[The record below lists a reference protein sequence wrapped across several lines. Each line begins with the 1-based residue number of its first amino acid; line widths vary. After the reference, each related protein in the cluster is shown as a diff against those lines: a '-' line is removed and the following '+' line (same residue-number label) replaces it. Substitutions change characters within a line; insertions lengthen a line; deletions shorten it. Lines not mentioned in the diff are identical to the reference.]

1 MIITKKEVVEIF
13 TALGYGTAYKWSDTQ
28 LANKCKVLAKSEDTD
43 LEKLNEEQR
52 TNLEDIEITISEGN
66 ALEIVEDKKPVK
78 KKAAKKA
85 AKKKEPEPKKTAKKV
100 AKKVAKKAA
109 KKAAKKKEPEPK
121 KTAKKVAKKK
131 PTRQKLIIEAIANLK
146 KKKFT
151 VNEIAEKTN
160 EEYMAHGGRGND
172 KEAVWHTKRVMLEC
186 QILGLIEVDG
196 DNARVVGKVVAL

>member
-78 KKAAKKA
+78 
-85 AKKKEPEPKKTAKKV
+85 
-100 AKKVAKKAA
+100 KKAA